1 MADSMRFLKLFILGF
16 CLLAIFLILVLPDI
30 DLLDAAGAEVFSAS
44 LIKCFFGAL
53 LALLVLAFLPVLH
66 RAIARYVEPLASP
79 FRSRHDL
86 HSSLALLS
94 SLRC

>member
-1 MADSMRFLKLFILGF
+1 MRFLTLFILGL
-16 CLLAIFLILVLPDI
+16 CLVVIFLILVLPDI

-53 LALLVLAFLPVLH
+53 LALLVLAFLPALDSLVS
-66 RAIARYVEPLASP
+66 RQIEPLVSP

-94 SLRC
+94 FLRF